1 MNCKGVNIKNII
13 QKSRLYF
20 VMIFIFFITTKGFG
34 ENQPK
39 YDAYVFGFL
48 FTKITVRLF
57 KGRCICRYL
66 TF

>member
-1 MNCKGVNIKNII
+1 MHCTGVNMKSII
-13 QKSRLYF
+13 LKSRLYF
-20 VMIFIFFITTKGFG
+20 VMIFIFLITTKEFG
-34 ENQPK
+34 QNQPK

-48 FTKITVRLF
+48 FTKITVWLF